1 MRLIHTTIAAAL
13 IAFGTVAIA
22 AGDYMSE
29 SKMVAEMISKSKM
42 TPSSTDEARKLHAD
56 AERMMKEGK
65 EKEAMMLL
73 DQARKVLGMTK

>member
-1 MRLIHTTIAAAL
+1 
-13 IAFGTVAIA
+13 
-22 AGDYMSE
+22 
-29 SKMVAEMISKSKM
+29 MVAEMISKSKM

-73 DQARKVLGMTK
+73 DQARKLLGMTK